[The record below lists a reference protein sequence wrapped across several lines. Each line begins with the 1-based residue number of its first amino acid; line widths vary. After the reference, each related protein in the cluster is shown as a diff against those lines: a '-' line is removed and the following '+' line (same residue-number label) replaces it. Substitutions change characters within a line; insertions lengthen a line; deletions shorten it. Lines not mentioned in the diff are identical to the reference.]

1 MMLVDILGYCVSGS
15 DGWNGWVGVC
25 FLYYYIWI
33 CLELRRFLFINSYF
47 RILVRLKDINY

>member
-1 MMLVDILGYCVSGS
+1 MMLVDLGYCVSGS

-47 RILVRLKDINY
+47 RILVRIKDINY